1 MSNILVNNLVMAG
14 SPVNVMNDGT
24 ARELRVAAY
33 ARVSTD
39 KDDQAN
45 SFESQ
50 VKYFTEFIEKQENWQ
65 LVKIYSDDGIS
76 GTSTHKRDGFNDMID
91 DVMSGK
97 IDFIVTKEV
106 SRFARNTVDTL
117 QVTRNLKEMGV
128 GVYFMLDNINTL
140 DKDGELRLTLMASLA
155 QEESRKTSERVKW
168 GQKRQM
174 EKGVVF
180 GRNLLGYQ
188 VKEGKLYLVEEE
200 AEIVKLI
207 FHKYLNEGKGTHII
221 ARELKEEGIKP
232 YDPDGRAK
240 YKSDWS
246 NTQILRV
253 LRNEKYVGDLCQ
265 KKTYTKNYL
274 DHKKRY
280 NRGQEEMIYI
290 ENHHPEIAI
299 ISREMWD
306 ATQKELE
313 RRTTT
318 AEQKSKHSNRY
329 WASGKIYC
337 GVCGE
342 KFVNKIKKT
351 SVGSTRA
358 WSCLNHVKA
367 AAFRNAECSM
377 HEWANDRSLKNII
390 LYILNI
396 LVDSKAELKEEIIKD
411 ISELG
416 IEENT
421 KSTNDIN
428 SKIEKLKN
436 KKLKLID
443 IRLSEEISQSDFMI
457 KQEQIE
463 TEISDLYIEL
473 DRLKEL
479 AITKQKQ
486 QNRMDN
492 IISEIDRVLNLNDEN
507 LDILLGTV
515 TQSITVY
522 ERHTVIVKLKDIP
535 FNFRVAYKS
544 TGKLDTYRTVIL
556 SIEVVQNRITN

>member
-1 MSNILVNNLVMAG
+1 MSNPFMITGL
-14 SPVNVMNDGT
+14 PVNVLSDG
-24 ARELRVAAY
+24 AINGLRVAAY

-50 VKYFTEFIEKQENWQ
+50 VKYFTEFIEKQDGWK
-65 LVKIYSDDGIS
+65 LVRVYSDEGIS
-76 GTSTHKRDGFNDMID
+76 GTSTHKRAGFNSMID

-97 IDFIVTKEV
+97 IDFIITKEV

-117 QVTRNLKEMGV
+117 QVTRNLRGLGV

-180 GRNLLGYQ
+180 GRSLLGYK
-188 VKEGKLYLVEEE
+188 VVEGKLYLVEDE
-200 AEIVKLI
+200 AEIVRKI
-207 FHKYLNEGKGTHII
+207 FYKYLVEGKGTHII

-240 YKSDWS
+240 YKNDWS

-253 LRNEKYVGDLCQ
+253 LRNEKYVGDLAQ
-265 KKTYTKNYL
+265 KKTWTKDYL

-280 NRGQEEMIYI
+280 NRGQEDIIYI
-290 ENHHPEIAI
+290 KDHHPEIAI

-306 ATQKELE
+306 ATQAELQ

-329 WASGKIYC
+329 WASGKIFC

-342 KFVNKIKKT
+342 RFVNKIKKT
-351 SVGSTRA
+351 SAGTSRA
-358 WSCLNHVKA
+358 WNCMNHVKA
-367 AAFRNAECSM
+367 SAFRNAECSM
-377 HEWANDRSLKNII
+377 SEWASDRSMKNIV
-390 LYILNI
+390 LYILNL
-396 LVDSKAELKEEIIKD
+396 LVENRDELKAEIVKE
-411 ISELG
+411 ISQLNL
-416 IEENT
+416 EEKV
-421 KSTNDIN
+421 KSTDDIQD
-428 SKIEKLKN
+428 KIDRLEQ
-436 KKLKLID
+436 KKFNLID
-443 IRLSEEISQSDFMI
+443 IRTEGEISKEDFM
-457 KQEQIE
+457 KKKTQFE
-463 TEISDLYIEL
+463 TEISDLKAEL
-473 DRLKEL
+473 EEIKEL
-479 AITKQKQ
+479 AITKQRQ
-486 QNRMDN
+486 QDRMDS
-492 IISEIDRVLNLNDEN
+492 IIKEIDRVLQLNSEDLDE
-507 LDILLGTV
+507 LLGTV

-522 ERHTVIVKLKDIP
+522 ENHTVVVRLKDVP
-535 FNFRVAYKS
+535 FNFKVVYKS
-544 TGKLDTYRTVIL
+544 TGKLDTYRTEIL
-556 SIEVVQNRITN
+556 SLEVV

>member
-1 MSNILVNNLVMAG
+1 MVNLKNSGIVNGNVGISFDWVNIPYNAMSEII
-14 SPVNVMNDGT
+14 
-24 ARELRVAAY
+24 RVAAY

-50 VKYFTEFIEKQENWQ
+50 VKYFKEFIEKQENWE
-65 LVKIYSDDGIS
+65 LVKIYSDEGIS
-76 GTSTHKRDGFNDMID
+76 GTSTKNRVGFNSMID
-91 DVMSGK
+91 DVMNGK
-97 IDFIVTKEV
+97 IDFVITKEV

-117 QVTRNLKEMGV
+117 QITRDLREMGV
-128 GVYFMLDNINTL
+128 GVYFMLDNINTF

-180 GRNLLGYQ
+180 GRSLLGYK
-188 VKEGKLYLVEEE
+188 VVEGKLYLVEDE
-200 AEIVKLI
+200 AEIVRKI
-207 FHKYLNEGKGTHII
+207 FHKYLVEGKGTHII

-240 YKSDWS
+240 YKNDWS

-253 LRNEKYVGDLCQ
+253 LRNEKYVGDLAQ
-265 KKTYTKNYL
+265 KKTWTKDYL

-280 NRGQEEMIYI
+280 NRGQEDIIYI
-290 ENHHPEIAI
+290 KDHHPEIAI

-329 WASGKIYC
+329 WASGKIFC

-342 KFVNKIKKT
+342 HFVNKIKKT
-351 SVGSTRA
+351 SAGQSRA
-358 WSCLNHVKA
+358 WNCLNHVKA

-377 HEWANDRSLKNII
+377 SEWASDRSMKNIV
-390 LYILNI
+390 LYILNM
-396 LVDSKAELKEEIIKD
+396 LVENREELKAEIIK
-411 ISELG
+411 
-416 IEENT
+416 
-421 KSTNDIN
+421 
-428 SKIEKLKN
+428 
-436 KKLKLID
+436 
-443 IRLSEEISQSDFMI
+443 EISQLNLEEKVKTTDDIQNKIDRLEQKKLRLIEIRTEGEISKEDFM
-457 KQEQIE
+457 KKKAQFE
-463 TEISDLYIEL
+463 TEISDLQVKLEDI
-473 DRLKEL
+473 KEL
-479 AITKQKQ
+479 ATTKQRQ
-486 QNRMDN
+486 QDRMDS
-492 IISEIDRVLNLNDEN
+492 IIMEIDRVLQLNSEDLDE
-507 LDILLGTV
+507 LLGTV

-522 ERHTVIVKLKDIP
+522 EGHTVVVRLKDIP
-535 FNFRVAYKS
+535 FNFKVAYKS
-544 TGKLDTYRTVIL
+544 TGRLDTYRTEIL
-556 SIEVVQNRITN
+556 SFEVV

>member
-1 MSNILVNNLVMAG
+1 MNNPIMTGL
-14 SPVNVMNDGT
+14 PVNVMSDNAFG
-24 ARELRVAAY
+24 EVRVAAY

-50 VKYFTEFIEKQENWQ
+50 VKYFTEFIEKQDGWK
-65 LVKIYSDDGIS
+65 LVRVYSDEGIS
-76 GTSTHKRDGFNDMID
+76 GTSTHKRAGFNSMID

-97 IDFIVTKEV
+97 IDFIITKEV

-117 QVTRNLKEMGV
+117 QVTRNLRGLGV

-180 GRNLLGYQ
+180 GRNLLGYK
-188 VKEGKLYLVEEE
+188 VKDGKLYLVEDE

-240 YKSDWS
+240 YKNDWS

-253 LRNEKYVGDLCQ
+253 LRNEKYVGDLAQ
-265 KKTYTKNYL
+265 KKTWTKDYL

-280 NRGQEEMIYI
+280 NRGQEDIIYI
-290 ENHHPEIAI
+290 KDHHPEIAI

-306 ATQKELE
+306 ATQAELQ

-329 WASGKIYC
+329 WLSGKIFC

-342 KFVNKIKKT
+342 RFVNKIKKT
-351 SVGSTRA
+351 SVGTSRA
-358 WSCLNHVKA
+358 WNCMNHIKPH
-367 AAFRNAECSM
+367 AFREVECSM
-377 HEWANDRSLKNII
+377 SEWASDRSMKNIV

-396 LVDSKAELKEEIIKD
+396 LVENRDELKAEIVKE
-411 ISELG
+411 ISQLNL
-416 IEENT
+416 EEKV
-421 KSTNDIN
+421 KSTDDIQD
-428 SKIEKLKN
+428 KIDRLEQ
-436 KKLKLID
+436 KKLNLID
-443 IRLSEEISQSDFMI
+443 IRTEGEISKEDFM
-457 KQEQIE
+457 KKKTQFE
-463 TEISDLYIEL
+463 TEISDLKAEL
-473 DRLKEL
+473 EEIKEL
-479 AITKQKQ
+479 AITKQRQ
-486 QNRMDN
+486 QDKMDS
-492 IISEIDRVLNLNDEN
+492 IIKEIDRVLQ
-507 LDILLGTV
+507 LDSEDLDGLLGTV

-522 ERHTVIVKLKDIP
+522 DGHTVVVRLKDIP
-535 FNFRVAYKS
+535 FNFKVVYKS
-544 TGKLDTYRTVIL
+544 TGRLDTYRTEIL
-556 SIEVVQNRITN
+556 SFEVV

>member
-1 MSNILVNNLVMAG
+1 MNNPIMTGL
-14 SPVNVMNDGT
+14 PVNVMSDNAFG
-24 ARELRVAAY
+24 EVRVAAY

-39 KDDQAN
+39 KDDQTN

-50 VKYFTEFIEKQENWQ
+50 VKYFTEFIEKQDGWK
-65 LVKIYSDDGIS
+65 LVRVYSDEGIS
-76 GTSTHKRDGFNDMID
+76 GTSTHKRAGFNSMID

-97 IDFIVTKEV
+97 IDFIITKEV

-117 QVTRNLKEMGV
+117 QVTRNLRGLGV

-155 QEESRKTSERVKW
+155 QEESRKTSERVTW

-180 GRNLLGYQ
+180 GRDLLGY
-188 VKEGKLYLVEEE
+188 KDKGGRLYLVEDE
-200 AEIVKLI
+200 AEIVRLI

-240 YKSDWS
+240 YKNDWS

-253 LRNEKYVGDLCQ
+253 LRNEKYVGDLAQ
-265 KKTYTKNYL
+265 KKTWTKDYL

-280 NRGQEEMIYI
+280 NRGQEDIIYI
-290 ENHHPEIAI
+290 KDHHPEIAI

-306 ATQKELE
+306 ATQAELQ

-329 WASGKIYC
+329 WLSGKIFC

-342 KFVNKIKKT
+342 RFVNKIKKT
-351 SVGSTRA
+351 SVGTSRA
-358 WSCLNHVKA
+358 WNCMNHIKPH
-367 AAFRNAECSM
+367 AFREVECSM
-377 HEWANDRSLKNII
+377 SEWASDRSMKNIV

-396 LVDSKAELKEEIIKD
+396 LVENRDELKAEIVKE
-411 ISELG
+411 ISQLNL
-416 IEENT
+416 EEKV
-421 KSTNDIN
+421 KSTDDIQD
-428 SKIEKLKN
+428 KIDRLEQ
-436 KKLKLID
+436 KKLNLID
-443 IRLSEEISQSDFMI
+443 IRTEGEISKEDFM
-457 KQEQIE
+457 KKKTQFE
-463 TEISDLYIEL
+463 TEISDLKAEL
-473 DRLKEL
+473 EEIKEL
-479 AITKQKQ
+479 AITKQRQ
-486 QNRMDN
+486 QDKMDS
-492 IISEIDRVLNLNDEN
+492 IIKEIDRVLQ
-507 LDILLGTV
+507 LDSEDLDGLLGTV

-522 ERHTVIVKLKDIP
+522 EGHTVVVRLKDIP
-535 FNFRVAYKS
+535 FNFKVVYKS
-544 TGKLDTYRTVIL
+544 TGRLDTYRTEIL
-556 SIEVVQNRITN
+556 SFEVV

>member
-1 MSNILVNNLVMAG
+1 MNNILNNLGMTG
-14 SPVNVMNDGT
+14 IPVNVMSDS
-24 ARELRVAAY
+24 AVRELRVAAY

-50 VKYFTEFIEKQENWQ
+50 VKYFTEFIEKQDNWQ

-117 QVTRNLKEMGV
+117 QVTRSLKEMGV

-180 GRNLLGYQ
+180 GRNLLGYK
-188 VKEGKLYLVEEE
+188 VKEGKLYLVEDE

-240 YKSDWS
+240 YKNDWS

-265 KKTYTKNYL
+265 KKTYTRNYL

-290 ENHHPEIAI
+290 KDHHPDIAI

-306 ATQKELE
+306 ETQKELE

-329 WASGKIYC
+329 WASGKIFC

-342 KFVNKIKKT
+342 RFVNKIKKT
-351 SVGSTRA
+351 SAGTSRA
-358 WSCLNHVKA
+358 WNCLNHVKA

-377 HEWANDRSLKNII
+377 SEWASDRSLKNIV
-390 LYILNI
+390 LHILNV
-396 LVDSKAELKEEIIKD
+396 LVDNKEELKQEIIKD
-411 ISELG
+411 M
-416 IEENT
+416 
-421 KSTNDIN
+421 
-428 SKIEKLKN
+428 
-436 KKLKLID
+436 ID
-443 IRLSEEISQSDFMI
+443 QYHSMLP
-457 KQEQIE
+457 
-463 TEISDLYIEL
+463 
-473 DRLKEL
+473 
-479 AITKQKQ
+479 
-486 QNRMDN
+486 
-492 IISEIDRVLNLNDEN
+492 
-507 LDILLGTV
+507 LLF
-515 TQSITVY
+515 
-522 ERHTVIVKLKDIP
+522 H
-535 FNFRVAYKS
+535 
-544 TGKLDTYRTVIL
+544 
-556 SIEVVQNRITN
+556 

>member
-1 MSNILVNNLVMAG
+1 MVDFKNLSSNVVAVSPFNLL
-14 SPVNVMNDGT
+14 ND
-24 ARELRVAAY
+24 AKALRVAAY

-50 VKYFTEFIEKQENWQ
+50 VKYFTEFIDKYENWQ
-65 LVKIYSDDGIS
+65 LVKVYSDDGIS
-76 GTSTHKRDGFNDMID
+76 GTSTQNRVGFNSMID

-97 IDFIVTKEV
+97 IDFIITKEV

-117 QVTRNLKEMGV
+117 QTTRDLKEMGV
-128 GVYFMLDNINTL
+128 GVYFMLDNIYTL

-180 GRNLLGYQ
+180 GRSLLGYK
-188 VKEGKLYLVEEE
+188 VVEGKLYLVEDE
-200 AEIVKLI
+200 AEIVRKI
-207 FHKYLNEGKGTHII
+207 FHKYLVEGKGTHII

-240 YKSDWS
+240 YKNDWS

-253 LRNEKYVGDLCQ
+253 LRNEKYVGDLVQ
-265 KKTYTKNYL
+265 KKTWTQNFL

-280 NRGQEEMIYI
+280 NRDNEEMVRI

-306 ATQKELE
+306 ATQAELQ

-329 WASGKIYC
+329 WASGKIFC

-342 KFVNKIKKT
+342 RFVNKIKKT
-351 SVGSTRA
+351 SVGTSRA
-358 WSCLNHVKA
+358 WNCLNHVKA

-377 HEWANDRSLKNII
+377 SEWASDRSLKNIV

-396 LVDSKAELKEEIIKD
+396 LVENKDELRKEIIKD
-411 ISELG
+411 IAELS
-416 IEENT
+416 IEEKT
-421 KSTNDIN
+421 KSADDIQDKIDRLEHKKDNLLDMCLTDVISKSDFKIKNDKIN
-428 SKIEKLKN
+428 AEISVLQTEL
-436 KKLKLID
+436 
-443 IRLSEEISQSDFMI
+443 EEI
-457 KQEQIE
+457 
-463 TEISDLYIEL
+463 
-473 DRLKEL
+473 KEL
-479 AITKQKQ
+479 ATTKQRQ
-486 QNRMDN
+486 QDRMDS
-492 IISEIDRVLNLNDEN
+492 IIKEIDRVLQ
-507 LDILLGTV
+507 LDSEDLDGLLGTV

-522 ERHTVIVKLKDIP
+522 EGHTVVVRLKDVP
-535 FNFRVAYKS
+535 FNFKVVYKS
-544 TGKLDTYRTVIL
+544 TGKLDTYRTEIL
-556 SIEVVQNRITN
+556 DFKIV

>member
-1 MSNILVNNLVMAG
+1 MSNILKNFGMSG
-14 SPVNVMNDGT
+14 MPVNVMRDST

-50 VKYFTEFIEKQENWQ
+50 IKYFTEFIEKQDNWQ

-76 GTSTHKRDGFNDMID
+76 GTSIHKRDGFNDMID
-91 DVMSGK
+91 DVMAGK

-106 SRFARNTVDTL
+106 SRFARNTVDAL
-117 QVTRNLKEMGV
+117 QVTRKLKDVGV
-128 GVYFMLDNINTL
+128 GVLFMLDCINTL
-140 DKDGELRLTLMASLA
+140 DKDGEIRLTLIASLA
-155 QEESRKTSERVKW
+155 QDESRKTSERVKW

-188 VKEGKLYLVEEE
+188 VKEGKLYLVEDE
-200 AEIVKLI
+200 AEIVKKI
-207 FHKYLNEGKGTHII
+207 FHKYLIEGKGTHII

-240 YKSDWS
+240 YKNDWS

-329 WASGKIYC
+329 WASGKIFC

-342 KFVNKIKKT
+342 HFVNKIKKT
-351 SVGSTRA
+351 SVGTSRA
-358 WSCLNHVKA
+358 WNCLNHVKA

-377 HEWANDRSLKNII
+377 SEWASDRSLKNIV
-390 LYILNI
+390 LHILNV
-396 LVDSKAELKEEIIKD
+396 LVDNKEELKQEIIKD
-411 ISELG
+411 IAELS
-416 IEENT
+416 IEEKT
-421 KSTNDIN
+421 KSADDIQG
-428 SKIEKLKN
+428 KIDKLEQR
-436 KKLKLID
+436 KLKLID
-443 IRLSEEISQSDFMI
+443 IRLADEITQSDFKI
-457 KQEQIE
+457 KQK
-463 TEISDLYIEL
+463 EIDDGIAKLYEEL
-473 DRLKEL
+473 DKLKEL
-479 AITKQKQ
+479 ENTKQKQ
-486 QNRMDN
+486 QDRMNN
-492 IISEIDRVLNLNDEN
+492 IIAEIDRVLTLKGED
-507 LDILLGTV
+507 LDHLLGTV

-522 ERHTVIVKLKDIP
+522 EGHTVVVRLKDIP

-544 TGKLDTYRTVIL
+544 TGKLDTYRTEIL
-556 SIEVVQNRITN
+556 SLEVV

>member
-1 MSNILVNNLVMAG
+1 MSNFLVNNLVMAG

-24 ARELRVAAY
+24 VRELRVAAY

-65 LVKIYSDDGIS
+65 LVKVYSDDAIT
-76 GTSTHKRDGFNDMID
+76 GTSTHKRDGFNVMID

-97 IDFIVTKEV
+97 IDFIITKEV

-117 QVTRNLKEMGV
+117 QVTRNLKEIGV

-140 DKDGELRLTLMASLA
+140 DEDGELRLTLMASLA

-180 GRNLLGYQ
+180 GRNLLGYK

-240 YKSDWS
+240 YKNDWS

-265 KKTYTKNYL
+265 KKTYTKNFL

-280 NRGQEEMIYI
+280 NRGAEEKIYLTD
-290 ENHHPEIAI
+290 HHPDIAI
-299 ISREMWD
+299 ISRDMWD

-313 RRTTT
+313 RRSTT

-337 GVCGE
+337 GACGE
-342 KFVNKIKKT
+342 RFVNKIKKT
-351 SVGSTRA
+351 SVGTSRA
-358 WSCLNHVKA
+358 WNCMNHIKPH
-367 AAFRNAECSM
+367 AFREVECSM
-377 HEWANDRSLKNII
+377 SEWASDRSLKNIV
-390 LYILNI
+390 LYILNL
-396 LVDSKAELKEEIIKD
+396 LVDNKEELKQEILKEIAD
-411 ISELG
+411 LS
-416 IEENT
+416 IEDKT
-421 KSTNDIN
+421 KSIDNLQR
-428 SKIEKLKN
+428 KIDKLEKS
-436 KKLKLID
+436 KLKLID
-443 IRLSEEISQSDFMI
+443 IRLADEI
-457 KQEQIE
+457 KQADFLIKQKEIE
-463 TEISDLYIEL
+463 DDILKLYEEL
-473 DRLKEL
+473 DKVKEL
-479 AITKQKQ
+479 ENIKQKQ
-486 QNRMDN
+486 QDRMN
-492 IISEIDRVLNLNDEN
+492 SIIAEIDRALTLKDED
-507 LDILLGTV
+507 LDHLLGTV

-522 ERHTVIVKLKDIP
+522 ENHTVVVRLKDIP

-544 TGKLDTYRTVIL
+544 TGKLDTYRTEIL
-556 SIEVVQNRITN
+556 SLEVV

>member
-1 MSNILVNNLVMAG
+1 MRNILNNLNVSG
-14 SPVNVMNDGT
+14 IPVNVMSDS
-24 ARELRVAAY
+24 AVRELRVAAY

-50 VKYFTEFIEKQENWQ
+50 VKFFTEFIEKQENWQ
-65 LVKIYSDDGIS
+65 LVKVYSDDAIT

-97 IDFIVTKEV
+97 IDFIITKEV

-117 QVTRNLKEMGV
+117 QVTRSLKEIGV

-140 DKDGELRLTLMASLA
+140 DEDGELRLTLMASLA

-180 GRNLLGYQ
+180 GRNLLGYK

-240 YKSDWS
+240 YKNDWS

-265 KKTYTKNYL
+265 KKTYTKNFL

-280 NRGQEEMIYI
+280 NRGEEEMIYI
-290 ENHHPEIAI
+290 ENHHPDIAI

-329 WASGKIYC
+329 WASGKVFC

-342 KFVNKIKKT
+342 RFVNKIKKT
-351 SVGSTRA
+351 SVGSSRA
-358 WSCLNHVKA
+358 WNCLNHVKA

-377 HEWANDRSLKNII
+377 SEWANDRSLKNIV
-390 LYILNI
+390 LYILNV
-396 LVDSKAELKEEIIKD
+396 LVDNKEELKKEIIKD
-411 ISELG
+411 IAELS
-416 IEENT
+416 IEEKT
-421 KSTNDIN
+421 KSADDIQ
-428 SKIEKLKN
+428 SKIDKLEKR
-436 KKLKLID
+436 KLILID
-443 IRLSEEISQSDFMI
+443 IRLADEISQADFL
-457 KQEQIE
+457 KKKKEIE
-463 TEISDLYIEL
+463 DDITRLYAEL
-473 DRLKEL
+473 DELKEL
-479 AITKQKQ
+479 ENTKQRQ
-486 QNRMDN
+486 QDRMN
-492 IISEIDRVLNLNDEN
+492 SIIAEIDRVLSLKDED
-507 LDILLGTV
+507 LDHLLGTV

-522 ERHTVIVKLKDIP
+522 EGHTVVVRLKDIP
-535 FNFRVAYKS
+535 FNFRVEYKS
-544 TGKLDTYRTVIL
+544 TGKLDTYRTEIL
-556 SIEVVQNRITN
+556 SLEVV

>member
-1 MSNILVNNLVMAG
+1 MNNIVNNLGVTG
-14 SPVNVMNDGT
+14 IPVNVMSDN
-24 ARELRVAAY
+24 AVRELRVAAY

-50 VKYFTEFIEKQENWQ
+50 VKFFTEFIEKQDNWQ
-65 LVKIYSDDGIS
+65 LVKVYSDDAIT

-91 DVMSGK
+91 NVMSGK
-97 IDFIVTKEV
+97 IDFIITKEV

-117 QVTRNLKEMGV
+117 QVTRNLKEIGV

-140 DKDGELRLTLMASLA
+140 DEDGELRLTLMASLA

-180 GRNLLGYQ
+180 GRNLLGYK
-188 VKEGKLYLVEEE
+188 VKEGKLYLVEDE

-240 YKSDWS
+240 YKNDWS

-265 KKTYTKNYL
+265 KKTYTKNFL

-280 NRGQEEMIYI
+280 NRGAEEKIYLRD
-290 ENHHPEIAI
+290 HHPEIAI

-306 ATQKELE
+306 ATQAELQ

-342 KFVNKIKKT
+342 RFVNKIKKT
-351 SVGSTRA
+351 SAGTSRA
-358 WSCLNHVKA
+358 WNCMNHIKPH
-367 AAFRNAECSM
+367 AFREVECSM
-377 HEWANDRSLKNII
+377 SEWASDRSMKNIV

-396 LVDSKAELKEEIIKD
+396 LVENRDELKAEIVKEISQLNLEEKVKTTDD
-411 ISELG
+411 IQ
-416 IEENT
+416 
-421 KSTNDIN
+421 D
-428 SKIEKLKN
+428 KIDRLEQKKMKL
-436 KKLKLID
+436 LD
-443 IRLSEEISQSDFMI
+443 VRLAEEISKEDF
-457 KQEQIE
+457 KKKNTQIE
-463 TEISDLYIEL
+463 TEISEL
-473 DRLKEL
+473 QVQLEEIREL
-479 AITKQKQ
+479 ATTKQRQ
-486 QNRMDN
+486 QDRMDD
-492 IISEIDRVLNLNDEN
+492 IIKEIDRVLQLDSEDLDE
-507 LDILLGTV
+507 LLGTV

-522 ERHTVIVKLKDIP
+522 EGHTVVVRLKDVP
-535 FNFRVAYKS
+535 FNFRVVYKS
-544 TGKLDTYRTVIL
+544 TGKLDTYRTEIL
-556 SIEVVQNRITN
+556 SLEVV

>member
-1 MSNILVNNLVMAG
+1 MVDLKNLSIVNGNVGIGVDKVNA
-14 SPVNVMNDGT
+14 PYNVMS
-24 ARELRVAAY
+24 EIVRVAAY

-50 VKYFTEFIEKQENWQ
+50 VKYFKEFIEKQENWQ
-65 LVKIYSDDGIS
+65 LVKIYSDEGIS
-76 GTSTHKRDGFNDMID
+76 GTSTKNRVGFNSMID
-91 DVMSGK
+91 DVMNGK
-97 IDFIVTKEV
+97 IDFVITKEV

-117 QVTRNLKEMGV
+117 QITRNLREMGV
-128 GVYFMLDNINTL
+128 GVYFMLDNINTF
-140 DKDGELRLTLMASLA
+140 DKDGELRLALMASLA

-180 GRNLLGYQ
+180 GRNLLGYK
-188 VKEGKLYLVEEE
+188 VKGGRLYLVEDE

-207 FHKYLNEGKGTHII
+207 FHKYLNEGKGTHVI
-221 ARELKEEGIKP
+221 ARELKEKGIKP

-240 YKSDWS
+240 YKNDWS

-253 LRNEKYVGDLCQ
+253 LRNEKYVGDLAQ
-265 KKTYTKNYL
+265 KKTWTKDYL

-280 NRGQEEMIYI
+280 NRGQEDIIYI
-290 ENHHPEIAI
+290 KDHHPEIAI

-329 WASGKIYC
+329 WASGKIFC

-342 KFVNKIKKT
+342 RFVNKIKKT
-351 SVGSTRA
+351 SVGSSRA
-358 WSCLNHVKA
+358 WNCLNHVKA

-377 HEWANDRSLKNII
+377 SEWASDRSLKNIV
-390 LYILNI
+390 LHILNVI
-396 LVDSKAELKEEIIKD
+396 IDNKEELKQEIIKD
-411 ISELG
+411 IAELS
-416 IEENT
+416 IEEKT
-421 KSTNDIN
+421 KSADEIQGKIDRLEHKKDNLLDMCLTDVISKTDFKIKNDKIN
-428 SKIEKLKN
+428 
-436 KKLKLID
+436 
-443 IRLSEEISQSDFMI
+443 
-457 KQEQIE
+457 
-463 TEISDLYIEL
+463 TEISEL
-473 DRLKEL
+473 QTELKEIKEL
-479 AITKQKQ
+479 ATTKQRQ
-486 QNRMDN
+486 QDRMDG
-492 IISEIDRVLNLNDEN
+492 IIKEIDRVLQLDSEDLDE
-507 LDILLGTV
+507 LLGTV

-522 ERHTVIVKLKDIP
+522 ENHTVVVRLKDIP

-544 TGKLDTYRTVIL
+544 TGKLDTYRTEIL
-556 SIEVVQNRITN
+556 SLEVV

>member
-1 MSNILVNNLVMAG
+1 MVDLKNSGIVNGNVGISFNKVNIPYNAMSEIK
-14 SPVNVMNDGT
+14 
-24 ARELRVAAY
+24 RVAAY

-50 VKYFTEFIEKQENWQ
+50 VKYFTEFIDKYENWQ
-65 LVKIYSDDGIS
+65 LVKVYSDDGIS
-76 GTSTHKRDGFNDMID
+76 GTSTKNRVGFNSMID

-97 IDFIVTKEV
+97 IDFIITKEV
-106 SRFARNTVDTL
+106 SRFARNTVDSL
-117 QVTRNLKEMGV
+117 QVTRDLKEIGV

-140 DKDGELRLTLMASLA
+140 DEDGELRLTLMSSLA

-180 GRNLLGYQ
+180 GRSLLGYK
-188 VKEGKLYLVEEE
+188 VVEGKLYLVEDE
-200 AEIVKLI
+200 AEIVRKI
-207 FHKYLNEGKGTHII
+207 FHKYLVEGKGTHII

-240 YKSDWS
+240 YKNDWS

-253 LRNEKYVGDLCQ
+253 LRNEKYVGDLVQ
-265 KKTYTKNYL
+265 KKTWTQNFL

-280 NRGQEEMIYI
+280 NRNNEDMVII

-329 WASGKIYC
+329 WASGKIFC

-342 KFVNKIKKT
+342 RFVNKIKKT
-351 SVGSTRA
+351 SVGSSRA
-358 WSCLNHVKA
+358 WNCMNHIKPH
-367 AAFRNAECSM
+367 AFREVECSM
-377 HEWANDRSLKNII
+377 SEWASDRSMKNIV

-396 LVDSKAELKEEIIKD
+396 LVENRDELKAEIVKE
-411 ISELG
+411 ISQLNL
-416 IEENT
+416 EEKV
-421 KSTNDIN
+421 KSTDDIQD
-428 SKIEKLKN
+428 KIDRLEQ

-443 IRLSEEISQSDFMI
+443 IRTEGEISKEDFMKKI
-457 KQEQIE
+457 TQFE
-463 TEISDLYIEL
+463 TEISEL
-473 DRLKEL
+473 KVQLEEIKEL
-479 AITKQKQ
+479 ATTKQRQ
-486 QNRMDN
+486 QDRMDG
-492 IISEIDRVLNLNDEN
+492 IIKEIDRVLQLDSEDLDE
-507 LDILLGTV
+507 LLGTV

-522 ERHTVIVKLKDIP
+522 EGHTVVVRLKDVP
-535 FNFRVAYKS
+535 FNFKVVYKS
-544 TGKLDTYRTVIL
+544 TGKLDTYRTEIL
-556 SIEVVQNRITN
+556 DFKIV

>member
-1 MSNILVNNLVMAG
+1 MVDLKNLSIINGNVG
-14 SPVNVMNDGT
+14 ISVDKVNVPYNVMS
-24 ARELRVAAY
+24 EIVRVAAY

-50 VKYFTEFIEKQENWQ
+50 VKYFKEFIEKQENWQ
-65 LVKIYSDDGIS
+65 LVKIYSDEGIS
-76 GTSTHKRDGFNDMID
+76 GTSTKNRVGFNSMID

-97 IDFIVTKEV
+97 IDFVITKEV

-117 QVTRNLKEMGV
+117 QITRTLREMGV
-128 GVYFMLDNINTL
+128 GVYFMLDSINTF

-180 GRNLLGYQ
+180 GRSLLGYR
-188 VKEGKLYLVEEE
+188 VEKGKLYLVEDE
-200 AEIVKLI
+200 AEIVRKI
-207 FHKYLNEGKGTHII
+207 FHKYLVEGKGTHII
-221 ARELKEEGIKP
+221 ARELKEEGVKP

-240 YKSDWS
+240 YKNDWS

-253 LRNEKYVGDLCQ
+253 LRNEKYVGDLVQ
-265 KKTYTKNYL
+265 KKTWTQNFL

-280 NRGQEEMIYI
+280 NRDNEEMVRI

-306 ATQKELE
+306 ATQAELQ

-342 KFVNKIKKT
+342 RFVNKIKKT
-351 SVGSTRA
+351 SVGTSRA
-358 WSCLNHVKA
+358 WNCLNHVKA

-377 HEWANDRSLKNII
+377 SEWASDRSLKNIV

-396 LVDSKAELKEEIIKD
+396 LVENKDELRKEIIKD
-411 ISELG
+411 IAELS
-416 IEENT
+416 IEEKT
-421 KSTNDIN
+421 KSADDIQGKIDRLEHKKDNLLDMCLTDVISKSDFKIKNDKIN
-428 SKIEKLKN
+428 AEISVLQTEL
-436 KKLKLID
+436 
-443 IRLSEEISQSDFMI
+443 EEI
-457 KQEQIE
+457 
-463 TEISDLYIEL
+463 
-473 DRLKEL
+473 KEL
-479 AITKQKQ
+479 ATTKQRQ
-486 QNRMDN
+486 QDRMDS
-492 IISEIDRVLNLNDEN
+492 IIKEIDRVLQ
-507 LDILLGTV
+507 LDSEDLDGLLGTV

-522 ERHTVIVKLKDIP
+522 EGHTVVVRLKDIP

-544 TGKLDTYRTVIL
+544 TGKLDTYRTEIL
-556 SIEVVQNRITN
+556 SLEVV

>member
-1 MSNILVNNLVMAG
+1 MVDLKKLSSNVVEV
-14 SPVNVMNDGT
+14 SPFNVLND
-24 ARELRVAAY
+24 AQALRVAAY

-50 VKYFTEFIEKQENWQ
+50 VKYFTEFIDKQENWQ
-65 LVKIYSDDGIS
+65 LVKVYSDDGIS
-76 GTSTHKRDGFNDMID
+76 GTSTKNRVGFNSMID
-91 DVMSGK
+91 DVMAGK
-97 IDFIVTKEV
+97 IDFIITKEV

-117 QVTRNLKEMGV
+117 QVTRDLKEKGV

-180 GRNLLGYQ
+180 CRSLLGFQ
-188 VKEGKLYLVEEE
+188 VVEGKLYLVEDE
-200 AEIVKLI
+200 AEIVRKI
-207 FHKYLNEGKGTHII
+207 FHKYLVEGKGTHII

-240 YKSDWS
+240 YKNDWS

-253 LRNEKYVGDLCQ
+253 LRNEKYVGDLVQ
-265 KKTYTKNYL
+265 KKTWTQNFL

-280 NRGQEEMIYI
+280 NRDNEEMVRI

-329 WASGKIYC
+329 WASGKVFC

-342 KFVNKIKKT
+342 RFVNKIKKT
-351 SVGSTRA
+351 SVGSSRA
-358 WSCLNHVKA
+358 WNCLNHVKA

-377 HEWANDRSLKNII
+377 SEWSNDRSLKNIV
-390 LYILNI
+390 LYILNV
-396 LVDSKAELKEEIIKD
+396 LVDNKEELKKEIIKD
-411 ISELG
+411 IAELS
-416 IEENT
+416 IEEKT
-421 KSTNDIN
+421 KSADDIQGMID
-428 SKIEKLKN
+428 KLEKR
-436 KKLKLID
+436 KLILID
-443 IRLSEEISQSDFMI
+443 IRLADEITQADFL
-457 KQEQIE
+457 KKKKEIE
-463 TEISDLYIEL
+463 DDIARLYVEL

-479 AITKQKQ
+479 ENTKQRQ
-486 QNRMDN
+486 QDRMN
-492 IISEIDRVLNLNDEN
+492 SIIAEIDRVLTLKDED
-507 LDILLGTV
+507 LDHLLGTV

-522 ERHTVIVKLKDIP
+522 EGHTVVVRLKDVP
-535 FNFRVAYKS
+535 FNFRVVYKS
-544 TGKLDTYRTVIL
+544 TGKLDTYRTEIL
-556 SIEVVQNRITN
+556 DFKIV